1 MMDPD
6 DMHNALIEQ
15 DARIESLE
23 KIIES
28 LINAMGQQNAAI
40 AALTGLKNEAEETN
54 KPQIVIPH

>member
-23 KIIES
+23 KIIET
-28 LINAMGQQNAAI
+28 LINAMNQQNAAI
-40 AALTGLKNEAEETN
+40 GALQTAD
-54 KPQIVIPH
+54 KPEQQIVIPH